1 MEYGGLLQWILLIY
15 TSKTNFNS
23 NRSCMLEDYGHRH
36 NCGVNFLSHLI
47 DYKLHT
53 KETAKEYPHEIPEI
67 TSEWLVCHQLFVAE
81 IASIRPFQLCSMVSN
96 ALLKTIV
103 VISSM

>member
-1 MEYGGLLQWILLIY
+1 
-15 TSKTNFNS
+15 
-23 NRSCMLEDYGHRH
+23 MLEDYGHRH

-67 TSEWLVCHQLFVAE
+67 ASE
-81 IASIRPFQLCSMVSN
+81 
-96 ALLKTIV
+96 
-103 VISSM
+103 